1 MSTSFPAFQAK
12 VTMFFVWGTNKR
24 TFVSAKKSKW
34 MIFGPLPAVLPEL
47 RIGELVVELVF
58 EFKYVG
64 ILFTSIHANVLA
76 RHYNAKASKAR
87 CISNAVFALRHRIG
101 TLPVREGLTLYMAR
115 VDCYLISGCELALD
129 VDGGLI
135 KDHIDVQHLF
145 LRRLLGLNPRS
156 MLAVLFTETGQM
168 PIRIRRLLLALGRLK
183 YMVGVGPNRVVYD
196 ALMDSIALLRE
207 GKSGWASDLVIML
220 QQLPNPIDVGAD
232 DLLSIDS
239 INDIIKRITSGV
251 DADLQRDIDSMV
263 KTHMLRN
270 RVEMG
275 ENKALALVTR
285 RLRHYLV
292 LVSVPAHRTAMTGLL
307 LGDHNLSSERL
318 RYPSRYRSA
327 VPRNFRLCRF
337 CRAAVEDEVHALFDC
352 IHDAGLV
359 ELRRNFLD
367 SLAPCDPV
375 VWGSYTVIS
384 NYDFMLRLVASRKA
398 VQIFAKYIFLVLSLY
413 QETPRYYPLRKG
425 TKNRRPTASPRTPVR
440 IQKKPKVPQLSSWKL
455 PATSTTWCEISD
467 VSATP
472 TPKTPSSALPSPPP
486 TPEPEAPCIPNILET
501 DALDF
506 PHTPT
511 FAPDNVYASPAAGP
525 YIPNMPETDALNSP
539 RTPTLVPDNDYT
551 SPRASVNGPSSP
563 WWSEGNS
570 DEMSGAGFPVEPIWH
585 SDFAQFLIT
594 ASPEEILNFNV

>member
-1 MSTSFPAFQAK
+1 
-12 VTMFFVWGTNKR
+12 MFFVWGTNKR
-24 TFVSAKKSKW
+24 TFVSAKKLKW

-145 LRRLLGLNPRS
+145 LRRLLGLNPCS

-168 PIRIRRLLLALGRLK
+168 PICIQRLLLALGCLK

-207 GKSGWASDLVIML
+207 GKLGWVSDLVIML

-263 KTHMLRN
+263 KAHMLRN

-275 ENKALALVTR
+275 ENKALAL
-285 RLRHYLV
+285 RLW
-292 LVSVPAHRTAMTGLL
+292 
-307 LGDHNLSSERL
+307 
-318 RYPSRYRSA
+318 YPSRYRSA
-327 VPRNFRLCRF
+327 IPRNFRLCRF
-337 CRAAVEDEVHALFDC
+337 CWAAVEDEVHALFDC

-375 VWGSYTVIS
+375 VWGCIRS
-384 NYDFMLRLVASRKA
+384 F
-398 VQIFAKYIFLVLSLY
+398 
-413 QETPRYYPLRKG
+413 
-425 TKNRRPTASPRTPVR
+425 RTT
-440 IQKKPKVPQLSSWKL
+440 
-455 PATSTTWCEISD
+455 TSC
-467 VSATP
+467 
-472 TPKTPSSALPSPPP
+472 
-486 TPEPEAPCIPNILET
+486 
-501 DALDF
+501 
-506 PHTPT
+506 
-511 FAPDNVYASPAAGP
+511 
-525 YIPNMPETDALNSP
+525 
-539 RTPTLVPDNDYT
+539 
-551 SPRASVNGPSSP
+551 
-563 WWSEGNS
+563 
-570 DEMSGAGFPVEPIWH
+570 
-585 SDFAQFLIT
+585 
-594 ASPEEILNFNV
+594 